1 MRCKWFRIKHARIH
15 SLTNLLSGFT
25 GTFDEF
31 LEVFLSGLQNVGDW
45 WSHVLSGFEKR
56 NHPNVQFLW
65 YEDMKMDLTKIIEK
79 LCKFL
84 DCQLSREQI
93 EVLVEHVNFDN
104 MKKNPNINPTGKTGF
119 FRKGIVGDWK
129 NTFSKGRMKVETE
142 SDSFCRYRQPDQ
154 VMFKYFNHFVQ

>member
-31 LEVFLSGLQNVGDW
+31 LEVFLNGLQNVGDW

-56 NHPNVQFLW
+56 NHPHVQFLW

-79 LCKFL
+79 LCNFL
-84 DCQLSREQI
+84 DYQLSREQI

-129 NTFSKGRMKVETE
+129 NTFSKENKEAIANWIQRRREETE
-142 SDSFCRYRQPDQ
+142 LDIFPL
-154 VMFKYFNHFVQ
+154 FE